1 MADGMGYS
9 SEELFD
15 DPRTIQTSCSS
26 EDENRVSSPKPLDMG
41 VLFAAKRKGLKR
53 ALTGSKSSNSAQKQR
68 MAQVVNCKKPRQA
81 HMLNPPL
88 DAVTDYKFHP

>member
-1 MADGMGYS
+1 MGYS